1 MTCCSFW
8 TFLVLVVLELI
19 VVGVA
24 RGLGLCLY
32 NSRSWSSTF
41 TFIPPHRNYKYYAK
55 PKAHDIVCWNG
66 NQGGNTRDCPPLHP
80 LDNNNNNNNPSRK
93 VPRMSNRTIPLE
105 IISYKPLLL
114 ISTGPV
120 LTSEECQHLI
130 RTHEEK
136 EEDEVRTVEILMEL
150 NQLIAQLTNC
160 PHHNGETECPRY
172 ISYHAQ
178 NTPPHLSKPST
189 LLPDGLHIDINNGKL
204 FRHITVL
211 LYLTDN
217 HLNDEDDFFI
227 FGGATTFPFAI
238 PLVLSQNTTTTTSVP
253 SYATH
258 QTTSTT
264 MPQQE
269 ENISI
274 ESCARL
280 VERGIYHTS
289 KVQALPTTNNIPQQD
304 DDTLLS
310 LLLLEKDR
318 AHIEQVATQLFLSQ
332 HEMTSSSTISNSNHK
347 DLSFR
352 IHNTQSHLENSPTH
366 DTMGIRIT
374 PQKGRL
380 CIFYSWDDDGH
391 VDPRSFHGG
400 EAIFKKAFSSKHT
413 STTMA
418 PFTTSNTNTKTM
430 PDKALL
436 TFFKEV
442 PITTFQNMQEFRI
455 QVGQSR
461 QWAIQ
466 QYSKIAEL
474 SNNFD
479 T

>member
-1 MTCCSFW
+1 
-8 TFLVLVVLELI
+8 
-19 VVGVA
+19 
-24 RGLGLCLY
+24 
-32 NSRSWSSTF
+32 
-41 TFIPPHRNYKYYAK
+41 
-55 PKAHDIVCWNG
+55 
-66 NQGGNTRDCPPLHP
+66 
-80 LDNNNNNNNPSRK
+80 
-93 VPRMSNRTIPLE
+93 
-105 IISYKPLLL
+105 
-114 ISTGPV
+114 
-120 LTSEECQHLI
+120 
-130 RTHEEK
+130 
-136 EEDEVRTVEILMEL
+136 MEL

-178 NTPPHLSKPST
+178 NSTSYLSTPST
-189 LLPDGLHIDINNGKL
+189 LIPDGLHVDINNGKL

-217 HLNDEDDFFI
+217 HSNEDDDFFI

-238 PLVLSQNTTTTTSVP
+238 PLVLSKNTTTTT
-253 SYATH
+253 
-258 QTTSTT
+258 
-264 MPQQE
+264 
-269 ENISI
+269 I

-289 KVQALPTTNNIPQQD
+289 KVQELPTTNNIPQQD
-304 DDTLLS
+304 HDT

-332 HEMTSSSTISNSNHK
+332 QVRTSSFISNSNNK
-347 DLSFR
+347 DLSFL
-352 IHNTQSHLENSPTH
+352 INNTQSHLEKSPTH
-366 DTMGIRIT
+366 DIMGIRIT

-380 CIFYSWDDDGH
+380 CIFYSWGDDGR

-400 EAIFKKAFSSKHT
+400 EAIFKKPLSTNHAT
-413 STTMA
+413 STMA
-418 PFTTSNTNTKTM
+418 RFSTSNTNTKM
-430 PDKALL
+430 IPEKALL

-455 QVGQSR
+455 QVTQSR

-479 T
+479 R